1 MTDYAVVENVY
12 DEEGE
17 VKFTMT
23 RLLLTNAP
31 EQLAKSELK
40 KMLSKVGEDFE
51 WGICRVLPDYD
62 WNDHH
67 EFLGDAY
74 QNGCLSLN
82 YDDVLDQIGEE
93 RRLTLRLPSGLHTLV
108 AKAASTRKVSINQFC
123 INTLAETV
131 GTEIEKERAQ
141 PSKLRSDKRGQ
152 DKG

>member
-40 KMLSKVGEDFE
+40 QMLSKVGEDFE
-51 WGICRVLPDYD
+51 WGTCRVLPDYD

-74 QNGCLSLN
+74 QNGCLSLS

-93 RRLTLRLPSGLHTLV
+93 KRLTLRLPSGLHTLV
-108 AKAASTRKVSINQFC
+108 AKAAATRKVSINQFC
-123 INTLAETV
+123 IKTLAEAV
-131 GTEIEKERAQ
+131 GTEIEK
-141 PSKLRSDKRGQ
+141 G
-152 DKG
+152 KGTT